1 MIKSKPRT
9 NRHYRPDYTK
19 AAPPARGIEYFY
31 AMLVQGGI
39 FLTIGE
45 GDTLVIHAPLDNV
58 SPVLQAAVEKRKAAL
73 VAHLKGLPK

>member
-1 MIKSKPRT
+1 MIKQ
-9 NRHYRPDYTK
+9 NRRPDYTK
-19 AAPPARGIEYFY
+19 AAPPARGIDMFY

-39 FLTIGE
+39 FLTLGE
-45 GDTLVIHAPLDNV
+45 GDALVIHAPLNNV